1 MTATLVK
8 AVAGVGA
15 VNGPGDVVYWTPNE
29 YKPAVWPVP
38 LGAGNKPAI
47 RRAVEAEIVEELV
60 SQACPLKFVTRAA
73 NPGGQRKPRRWLKAR
88 RPSGPAWVPENWL
101 GRPRPRMAQTRRVWA
116 GRDR

>member
-38 LGAGNKPAI
+38 PGAGKKPAT
-47 RRAVEAEIVEELV
+47 RRAVEADTVEELV
-60 SQACPLKFVTRAA
+60 SKACPLKLVATVGESEGPKKPPSIA
-73 NPGGQRKPRRWLKAR
+73 NGTPPVWPRVA
-88 RPSGPAWVPENWL
+88 S
-101 GRPRPRMAQTRRVWA
+101 
-116 GRDR
+116 

>member
-38 LGAGNKPAI
+38 LGAGKKPEI
-47 RRAVEAEIVEELV
+47 RRAVEEEIPTLAEHFAPNSRAGDHVERL
-60 SQACPLKFVTRAA
+60 AL
-73 NPGGQRKPRRWLKAR
+73 
-88 RPSGPAWVPENWL
+88 
-101 GRPRPRMAQTRRVWA
+101 
-116 GRDR
+116 